1 MNKCYT
7 VPIALRKR
15 ISLLLEDMDMENGCF
30 WLSDMMRKLHLWF
43 MPGII
48 EVIIEVIGKK
58 MFSFSFN
65 ESKVSI
71 ESVEIVS
78 IDSILTG

>member
-30 WLSDMMRKLHLWF
+30 WLSDMMRKLRLWF
-43 MPGII
+43 MPG
-48 EVIIEVIGKK
+48 IIEVIGKK

-71 ESVEIVS
+71 ESLEIVT

>member
-1 MNKCYT
+1 
-7 VPIALRKR
+7 
-15 ISLLLEDMDMENGCF
+15 
-30 WLSDMMRKLHLWF
+30 

>member
-30 WLSDMMRKLHLWF
+30 WLSDMMRKLLLWF
-43 MPGII
+43 MPG
-48 EVIIEVIGKK
+48 IIEVIGKK

-71 ESVEIVS
+71 ESLEIVT